1 MSDSLVLRSLTEEDY
16 EVICDWWT
24 KWEWPIL
31 PKELLPQDGLGGFI
45 VEKNK
50 KPIVAGFVYL
60 TNSKGAWFDYIVSDP
75 SYRDKDRNSAVEL
88 LISGAE
94 QFCID
99 LGIKAILHIG
109 RNKGLINKFNK
120 LGWHVDKE
128 PSYEIIKRIQ

>member
-1 MSDSLVLRSLTEEDY
+1 MSDSLALRSLTEEDY
-16 EVICDWWT
+16 SVICDWWT

-31 PKELLPQDGLGGFI
+31 PKELLPQDGLGGFM

-60 TNSKGAWFDYIVSDP
+60 TNSKGAWFDFIVSDP
-75 SYRDKDRNSAVEL
+75 DYRENDRDDAVEL

-99 LGIKAILHIG
+99 LGIKSILHIG
-109 RNKGLINKFNK
+109 KNKGLMNKFNK
-120 LGWHVDKE
+120 LGWRVDKE
-128 PSYEIIKRIQ
+128 PSYEIMKRIQ

>member
-1 MSDSLVLRSLTEEDY
+1 MSDKLVLRSLTEEDY
-16 EVICDWWT
+16 EVICDWWI
-24 KWEWPIL
+24 KWKWPVL

-60 TNSKGAWFDYIVSDP
+60 TNSKGAWFDFIVSDP
-75 SYRDKDRNSAVEL
+75 DYRENDRNEAVEL

-99 LGIKAILHIG
+99 LGVKTILHIG
-109 RNKGLINKFNK
+109 RNKGLIDKFNK

-128 PSYEIIKRIQ
+128 PSYEVIKRIQ

>member
-1 MSDSLVLRSLTEEDY
+1 MSDELVLRSLTEEDY
-16 EVICDWWT
+16 EVICDWWI
-24 KWEWPIL
+24 KWKWPVL
-31 PKELLPQDGLGGFI
+31 PKELLPQDGLGGFM

-60 TNSKGAWFDYIVSDP
+60 SNSKIAWFDYIVSDP
-75 SYRDKDRNSAVEL
+75 GYRENDRNEAVEL

-109 RNKGLINKFNK
+109 RNKGLMNKFNK
-120 LGWHVDKE
+120 LGWFVDNNTSHE
-128 PSYEIIKRIQ
+128 VMKRIQ

>member
-1 MSDSLVLRSLTEEDY
+1 MSDELVLRSLTEEDY

-24 KWEWPIL
+24 KWEWPVL
-31 PKELLPQDGLGGFI
+31 PKELLPQDGLGGFM

-75 SYRDKDRNSAVEL
+75 SYRENDRNHAVEL

-94 QFCID
+94 QFCVD
-99 LGIKAILHIG
+99 LGIKTILHIG
-109 RNKGLINKFNK
+109 RSKGLINKFNK
-120 LGWHVDKE
+120 LGWFVDKT
-128 PSYEIIKRIQ
+128 PSYEIMKRIQ

>member
-31 PKELLPQDGLGGFI
+31 PKELLPQDGLGGFV

-75 SYRDKDRNSAVEL
+75 DYREDDRDSAVEQ
-88 LISGAE
+88 LIDGVQ

-99 LGIKAILHIG
+99 LGIKSILHIG
-109 RNKGLINKFNK
+109 KNKGLMNKFNK
-120 LGWHVDKE
+120 LGWHVDKK
-128 PSYEIIKRIQ
+128 PSYEVIKRIQ

>member
-31 PKELLPQDGLGGFI
+31 PKELLPQDGLGGFM

-75 SYRDKDRNSAVEL
+75 DYREDDRNEAVEL
-88 LISGAE
+88 LIRGAE

-109 RNKGLINKFNK
+109 RNKGLIDKFNK
-120 LGWHVDKE
+120 LGWGVDKT
-128 PSYEIIKRIQ
+128 PSYEIMKRIQ

>member
-1 MSDSLVLRSLTEEDY
+1 MSDSLVLRPLTEEDY
-16 EVICDWWT
+16 EVICNWWT
-24 KWEWPIL
+24 KWDWPIL
-31 PKELLPQDGLGGFI
+31 PKELLPQDGLGGCM

-75 SYRDKDRNSAVEL
+75 DYREDDRNEAVEL
-88 LISGAE
+88 LIHGAE

-120 LGWHVDKE
+120 LGWHVDKK
-128 PSYEIIKRIQ
+128 PSYEIMKRIQ